1 MCMVYTSVIVIT
13 DGVSNINP
21 DQTLVEAK
29 RLRDQGI
36 VMITQFNNNLFDKS
50 YKIQILHCIPRRT
63 FISCQ

>member
-29 RLRDQGI
+29 RLRDQGMI
-36 VMITQFNNNLFDKS
+36 MITQLNNNLFDKS
-50 YKIQILHCIPRRT
+50 YKIQILHCIPYHVSN
-63 FISCQ
+63 IL

>member
-36 VMITQFNNNLFDKS
+36 IMITQFNNNLFDMS
-50 YKIQILHCIPRRT
+50 YKI
-63 FISCQ
+63 